1 MQRSHIGSVV
11 AAALELVV
19 QLMTVPSGWVT
30 DVVVDDMVGCGFP
43 GRGVLSGGRGRAGRE
58 SGAPSTSSR
67 RAELVATNQPRLFHY
82 SAMTMEYYIMDILE
96 HFVSSHTGS
105 RLHKYSRILYYIS

>member
-30 DVVVDDMVGCGFP
+30 DVVVDDMVGCGFS
-43 GRGVLSGGRGRAGRE
+43 GRSVLSGGRGRAGRE

-67 RAELVATNQPRLFHY
+67 RAELVHESTEVTFPLLEY
-82 SAMTMEYYIMDILE
+82 SAMTMEYCI
-96 HFVSSHTGS
+96 VP
-105 RLHKYSRILYYIS
+105 K

>member
-58 SGAPSTSSR
+58 SGAPSRR

-82 SAMTMEYYIMDILE
+82 SAMTMEYYK
-96 HFVSSHTGS
+96 S
-105 RLHKYSRILYYIS
+105 SRILYYILEHFILYYIS